1 MPEITAID
9 SDENNQVQSVG
20 ESTTLIQAGLQDEDL
35 PTTFLFT
42 HPSAQL
48 ISNSSLE
55 GEGATQANVAL
66 NNTPRRRYLLAFCN
80 F

>member
-1 MPEITAID
+1 MPEITEID
-9 SDENNQVQSVG
+9 SDENNQVQSVE
-20 ESTTLIQAGLQDEDL
+20 ESTTLIYGGLDEDL

-48 ISNSSLE
+48 TSNSSLE